1 MPQSEQVLED
11 NLIAQLIDLGYTRAA
26 VTDEASMLA
35 NLKAQLEIFNG
46 VSLTAGEFTKVLHHL
61 NKKSGVFNKA
71 HILRDRMKLT
81 KEDGDTVYLEF
92 FDSGKP
98 LRNRYQVTQQVTMQG
113 SYKNRYDV
121 TILVN
126 GLPMV
131 QIELKRRG
139 LEMKEAFNQIQRY
152 QKHTFWSGHGL
163 FHFVQLFV
171 ISNGVNTK
179 YYANA
184 RRQSFKQTFYWAQED
199 NTTIRELS
207 PFADAFLNREHLG
220 TMIGQYIVL
229 NETDK
234 ILMVLRPYQYYAT
247 EAIVERVKNPPQT
260 DANGYIWHTTGS
272 GKTLTSFKAAQIM
285 TGLTKVHKVVF
296 CVDRKDLDYQTIKE
310 FNGFSKGSVDSTN
323 NTKKLVSQ
331 FGDVD
336 TKLIVTTL
344 QKLNTAISKQV
355 HLEQMNPLRDERII
369 FIFDECHR
377 SQFGD
382 THRRICDFF
391 RNHQMFGF
399 TGTPIFADNAASI
412 SASASRSY
420 QRENDDNTRVSDR
433 ATTYRAG
440 APKRSGLKR
449 TTKDLFHKK
458 LHSYVITDAI
468 KDENVLRFA
477 VEYVGRYQ
485 QKEGNPTKVDIE
497 VEAIDTKELLES
509 PQRLEKI
516 TDYIIERHPVKT
528 RNREFTAMMC
538 VSSVD
543 VLIKYY
549 ELFAK
554 RKAEGKHKLKVAT
567 IFSYTS
573 NEVDPDADGNLD
585 EDSEIVGGEGG
596 NPHTREKLD
605 GFIADYNAMFATNYS
620 TKDTQSF
627 YNYYQDI
634 AKKVKLGKVDILL
647 VVNMFL
653 TGFDSKRLNTLYVDK
668 NLRFHG
674 LVQAY
679 SRTNRI
685 LNEVK
690 SQGNIVVFRNL
701 KKRTD
706 EAITLFSNAQAK
718 EEIFVP
724 PYEDYVTKF
733 NEVTLELL
741 TLTPTVRSVK
751 SLPDERAE
759 LQFVKIFRELMRLR
773 NILESFSEFD
783 DEDLALTAQRFAD
796 YRSAYLD
803 LYDKVRTEN
812 QTEKTS
818 ILEDVDFELELLHR
832 DIINVQYI
840 LALLAQLFDADEPE
854 QQPLRKLIL
863 DSVAGD
869 LELRSKRELIQ
880 KFIDNNL
887 PKAGSAAEIPDCFE
901 DFWEQERVT
910 AFEQLCKEEQLDAG
924 KLKQVIDRFV
934 YTGEKPLPDPDIVQ
948 LIDRPLKLAER
959 GPTKM
964 RVLDKVIDYV
974 ETFIRGIA
982 A

>member
-1 MPQSEQVLED
+1 MSDSTSNVVSMTEPEQALED
-11 NLIAQLIDLGYTRAA
+11 KLVAQLIGQGYTKVA
-26 VTDEASMLA
+26 VTDESTMLA
-35 NLKAQLEIFNG
+35 NLKAQLEAFNG
-46 VSLTAGEFTKVLHHL
+46 VKLTGGEFTKVLHHL
-61 NKKSGVFNKA
+61 NRSAGVFAKA
-71 HILRDRMKLT
+71 HTLRDRMKLD
-81 KEDGDTVYLEF
+81 KDDGETVYLEF
-92 FDSGKP
+92 FDSADP
-98 LRNRYQVTQQVTMQG
+98 LRNRYQVTQQVRMEG

-126 GLPMV
+126 GLPLV

-184 RRQSFKQTFYWAQED
+184 KKQSFKQTFYWAQED
-199 NTTIRELS
+199 NTTIRELT

-220 TMIGQYIVL
+220 TMIGKYIVL

-247 EAIVERVKNPPQT
+247 EAIVERVKNPPET

-285 TGLTKVHKVVF
+285 TGLPDVYKVVF

-331 FGDVD
+331 FADAD

-344 QKLNTAISKQV
+344 QKLNTAISKQAY
-355 HLEQMNPLRDERII
+355 LEQMTRLQDERII

-382 THRRICDFF
+382 THKRICEFF
-391 RNHQMFGF
+391 HNHQMFGF
-399 TGTPIFADNAASI
+399 TGTPIFADNAM
-412 SASASRSY
+412 
-420 QRENDDNTRVSDR
+420 TK
-433 ATTYRAG
+433 G
-440 APKRSGLKR
+440 GKKH

-468 KDENVLRFA
+468 KDENVLKFA

-485 QKEGNPTKVDIE
+485 QKDDNPTNVDIE
-497 VEAIDTKELLES
+497 VEAIDTKEILNS
-509 PQRLEKI
+509 PARLEKI
-516 TDYIIERHPVKT
+516 TDYIIERHPLKT
-528 RNREFTAMMC
+528 RNKEFTAMMC

-549 ELFAK
+549 ELFAAK
-554 RKAEGKHKLKVAT
+554 KAAGEHNLKVAT
-567 IFSYTS
+567 IFSYTA
-573 NEVDPDADGNLD
+573 NEDDKEADGILD
-585 EDSEIVGGEGG
+585 EGGEVIGGDVG
-596 NPHTREKLD
+596 NPHTRDKLE
-605 GFIADYNAMFATNYS
+605 GFIGDYNTMFGTKYS

-634 AKKVKLGKVDILL
+634 AKKVKERKVDILL

-653 TGFDSKRLNTLYVDK
+653 TGFDSKSLNTMYVDK

-701 KKRTD
+701 KKQTD
-706 EAITLFSNAQAK
+706 EAVALFSNTHAK

-724 PYEDYVTKF
+724 PYEEFVDQF
-733 NEVTLELL
+733 NTVAIELL
-741 TLTPTVRSVK
+741 TLTPTVGSVK
-751 SLPDERAE
+751 NLPHEEAE

-773 NILESFSEFD
+773 NVLESFSEFND
-783 DEDLALTAQRFAD
+783 GDLTLPAQRFAD
-796 YRSAYLD
+796 YKSAYLD
-803 LYDKVRTEN
+803 LYDKVKTDN
-812 QTEKTS
+812 TKEKAS
-818 ILEDVDFELELLHR
+818 ILEDVDFELELIHK
-832 DIINVQYI
+832 DVINVQYI
-840 LALLAQLFDADEPE
+840 LTLLARLYDSIDTEAPTI
-854 QQPLRKLIL
+854 RKLIL

-869 LELRSKRELIQ
+869 IELRSKRELIQ
-880 KFIDNNL
+880 KFIDSTL
-887 PKAGSAAEIPDCFE
+887 PGLSSSAEIPDSFE
-901 DFWEQERVT
+901 DFWEQERRS
-910 AFEQLCKEEQLDAG
+910 AFEALVKEEQLDAKALE
-924 KLKQVIDRFV
+924 KLIDRYV
-934 YTGEKPLPDPDIVQ
+934 YTGQKPLPDPDIIA
-948 LIDRPLKLAER
+948 LINRPLKLAER
-959 GPTKM
+959 IPTRT
-964 RVLDKVIDYV
+964 RVLDKVVSYV
-974 ETFIRGIA
+974 DTFIHGLA

>member
-1 MPQSEQVLED
+1 MSDFPPNVVPMTQSEQVLED
-11 NLIAQLIDLGYTRAA
+11 KLVAQLIRQGYEKAA
-26 VTDEASMLA
+26 VTDETSMLT
-35 NLKAQLEIFNG
+35 NLRAQLERFNA
-46 VSLTAGEFTKVLHHL
+46 LTLTEGEFTKVLHHL
-61 NKKSGVFNKA
+61 NKQSGVFNKA

-81 KEDGDTVYLEF
+81 KEDGDTVYLAF
-92 FDSGKP
+92 FDSADP
-98 LRNRYQVTQQVTMQG
+98 LRNHYQVTQQVTMEG

-121 TILVN
+121 TVLVN
-126 GLPMV
+126 GLPLL

-184 RRQSFKQTFYWAQED
+184 RKQSFKQTFYWAQED
-199 NTTIRELS
+199 NTTIRELE
-207 PFADAFLNREHLG
+207 PFAETFLSREHLG
-220 TMIGQYIVL
+220 TMIGKYIVL
-229 NETDK
+229 NEADK

-247 EAIVERVKNPPQT
+247 QAIVERVKNPPET
-260 DANGYIWHTTGS
+260 DQNGYIWHTTGS

-285 TGLTKVHKVVF
+285 TGLPDVHKVVF

-331 FGDVD
+331 FVDPD

-344 QKLNTAISKQV
+344 QKLNTAISKQAY
-355 HLEQMNPLRDERII
+355 LSQMEKLQNERII

-382 THRRICDFF
+382 THKRIVDFF
-391 RNHQMFGF
+391 RDHQLFGF
-399 TGTPIFADNAASI
+399 TGTPIFADNAS
-412 SASASRSY
+412 SK
-420 QRENDDNTRVSDR
+420 
-433 ATTYRAG
+433 G
-440 APKRSGLKR
+440 GKKH

-485 QKEGNPTKVDIE
+485 QKGDNPIAIDIE
-497 VEAIDTKELLES
+497 VEAIDTKELLDS
-509 PQRLEKI
+509 PARLEKI

-528 RNREFTAMMC
+528 RNKEFTAMMC

-543 VLIKYY
+543 TLIKYY
-549 ELFAK
+549 ELFAAK
-554 RKAEGKHKLKVAT
+554 KAEGRHNLRIAT
-567 IFSYTS
+567 IFSYTA
-573 NEVDPDADGNLD
+573 NEADSDADGILD
-585 EDSEIVGGEGG
+585 EGGEIIGGEGG
-596 NPHTREKLD
+596 NPHTRDKLE
-605 GFIADYNAMFATNYS
+605 GFIGDYNEMFGTKYS

-634 AKKVKLGKVDILL
+634 AKKVKERKVDILL

-653 TGFDSKRLNTLYVDK
+653 TGFDSKTLNTMYVDK
-668 NLRFHG
+668 NLRYHG
-674 LVQAY
+674 LIQAY
-679 SRTNRI
+679 SRTNRT

-706 EAITLFSNAQAK
+706 EAVALFSNAHAK
-718 EEIFVP
+718 EEIFVA
-724 PYEDYVTKF
+724 PYEDYVKQF
-733 NEVTLELL
+733 NAVVLALL
-741 TLTPTVRSVK
+741 DVTPTVRSVQD
-751 SLPDERAE
+751 LPDEEAE
-759 LQFVKIFRELMRLR
+759 LQFVKVFRELMRLR

-783 DEDLALTAQRFAD
+783 DEDLALPAQRFAD

-803 LYDKVRTEN
+803 LYDKVRTES
-812 QTEKTS
+812 TKEKAS
-818 ILEDVDFELELLHR
+818 ILEDVDFELELIRR

-840 LALLAQLFDADEPE
+840 LTLLAQLYDAEE
-854 QQPLRKLIL
+854 EEELKLRKLIL

-869 LELRSKRELIQ
+869 VTLRSKHELIQ
-880 KFIDNNL
+880 KFIDSTLPNL
-887 PKAGSAAEIPDCFE
+887 SSSAEIPDSFE
-901 DFWEQERVT
+901 EFWEQERLS
-910 AFEQLCKEEQLDAG
+910 AFDALVKEEELDAE
-924 KLKQVIDRFV
+924 KLASVIDRYV
-934 YTGEKPLPDPDIVQ
+934 YTGTKPLPDPDIVQ
-948 LIDRPLKLAER
+948 LIKRPLKLVER
-959 GPTKM
+959 GPTKT
-964 RVLDKVIDYV
+964 RVLQKVVDYV
-974 ETFIRGIA
+974 ETYIHGVA